1 MVGGVAANFNPETPM
16 HLSSSLPNPLAR
28 LTGLL
33 AAFENARSGAAA
45 REKDLEKNLNKAL
58 VHADENN
65 EEVLADHHDDLE
77 SLSLSRNGESLEPG
91 SHDLDAMSLGRVDEA
106 PAGRDS
112 GLSDASL
119 SRDIPPPQAVNCQ
132 TQAGVSAM
140 AGTRRPSSVGVAAR
154 LCRALNW

>member
-1 MVGGVAANFNPETPM
+1 M

-33 AAFENARSGAAA
+33 AAFENARSGAAT
-45 REKDLEKNLNKAL
+45 RENEKNLGKNLNKAL

-77 SLSLSRNGESLEPG
+77 SLSLSRYGESLEPG

-106 PAGRDS
+106 PAGRGS

-119 SRDIPPPQAVNCQ
+119 SRDTP
-132 TQAGVSAM
+132 
-140 AGTRRPSSVGVAAR
+140 RRPKR
-154 LCRALNW
+154 

>member
-1 MVGGVAANFNPETPM
+1 M
-16 HLSSSLPNPLAR
+16 HLSLSFPHPLAR

-33 AAFENARSGAAA
+33 VAREQARSDAA
-45 REKDLEKNLNKAL
+45 REKDLGKNLNKAL

-77 SLSLSRNGESLEPG
+77 SLSLSRYGESLEPG
-91 SHDLDAMSLGRVDEA
+91 SHDLDAMSLDRVDEA

-119 SRDIPPPQAVNCQ
+119 SRDIP
-132 TQAGVSAM
+132 
-140 AGTRRPSSVGVAAR
+140 RRPKR
-154 LCRALNW
+154 

>member
-1 MVGGVAANFNPETPM
+1 M

-45 REKDLEKNLNKAL
+45 REENLGKNLNKAL

-65 EEVLADHHDDLE
+65 EEILVDHHDDLE
-77 SLSLSRNGESLEPG
+77 SLSLSRYGESLEPG

-119 SRDIPPPQAVNCQ
+119 SRDIP
-132 TQAGVSAM
+132 
-140 AGTRRPSSVGVAAR
+140 RRPR
-154 LCRALNW
+154 R

>member
-1 MVGGVAANFNPETPM
+1 MVGGVAANFNLETPM

-45 REKDLEKNLNKAL
+45 REKDLGKNLNKAL

-119 SRDIPPPQAVNCQ
+119 SRDIP
-132 TQAGVSAM
+132 
-140 AGTRRPSSVGVAAR
+140 RRPR
-154 LCRALNW
+154 R